1 MCFVLGVIM
10 DIRMDKKTAI
20 ITGGSA
26 GIGKAIA
33 QNFILS
39 GANVVIA
46 ARRQP
51 NLEKAV
57 SDIVAAS
64 KTVPDCQTKI
74 KAISADIRSADEC
87 AKLVAFAHSEYGGI
101 DILINNAGTSQRGDF
116 LEVSDELWQDDL
128 DLKLFA
134 AIRLSRLVIPEMRS
148 RKWGRIINVLN
159 LGAKAPASGSA
170 PTAISRA
177 AGMALMKVLASE
189 NAAYNVL
196 VNGLLVGRIK
206 SEQWERRHAADPRNL
221 SLEDWYAEAAN
232 QLGISM
238 GRFGTAEE
246 FANIATFLAS
256 DAGSYINGTAINVDG
271 GLGPVV

>member
-1 MCFVLGVIM
+1 M
-10 DIRMDKKTAI
+10 DIRLDGRTAI
-20 ITGGSA
+20 VTGGSA

-33 QNFILS
+33 QSFIQS

-51 NLEKAV
+51 NLEQAV
-57 SDIVAAS
+57 SDIVSACA
-64 KTVPDCQTKI
+64 TIPDCQSKI
-74 KAISADIRSADEC
+74 RTISADVRLAEEC
-87 AKLVAFAHSEYGGI
+87 AKLAAFAQEEFGGI
-101 DILINNAGTSQRGDF
+101 DILVNNAGTSQRGDF
-116 LEVSDELWQDDL
+116 LDISDALWQEDL

-134 AIRLSRLVIPEMRS
+134 AIRLSRLVIPGMRA
-148 RKWGRIINVLN
+148 RQWGRIINVLN
-159 LGAKAPASGSA
+159 LGAKAPAGGSA

-196 VNGLLVGRIK
+196 VNGLLVGRIE
-206 SEQWERRHAADPRNL
+206 SEQWERRHAADARQL
-221 SLEDWYAEAAN
+221 SLEDWYAEAAE
-232 QLGISM
+232 QLGISI
-238 GRFGTAEE
+238 GRFGTAQE

-271 GLGPVV
+271 GLCSVV

>member
-1 MCFVLGVIM
+1 M
-10 DIRMDKKTAI
+10 DIRLDGRTALV
-20 ITGGSA
+20 TGGSA

-33 QNFILS
+33 QSFIQS

-51 NLEKAV
+51 NLEQAV
-57 SDIVAAS
+57 SDIVSACA
-64 KTVPDCQTKI
+64 TIPDCQSKI
-74 KAISADIRSADEC
+74 KTISADIRVAEEC
-87 AKLVAFAHSEYGGI
+87 AKVAAFAQEEFGGI
-101 DILINNAGTSQRGDF
+101 DILVNNAGTSQRGDF
-116 LEVSDELWQDDL
+116 LDISDALWQEDL

-134 AIRLSRLVIPEMRS
+134 AIRLSRLVIPGMRA
-148 RKWGRIINVLN
+148 RQWGRIINVLN

-196 VNGLLVGRIK
+196 VNGLLVGRIE
-206 SEQWERRHAADPRNL
+206 SEQWERRHAADARQL
-221 SLEDWYAEAAN
+221 SLEDWYAAAAE

-238 GRFGTAEE
+238 GRFGTAQE

-271 GLGPVV
+271 GLCAVV

>member
-1 MCFVLGVIM
+1 M
-10 DIRMDKKTAI
+10 DIKLDGRTAI

-33 QNFILS
+33 QKFVLS

-46 ARRQP
+46 ARRLSK
-51 NLEKAV
+51 LEQSV
-57 SDIVAAS
+57 TDIVAACE
-64 KTVPDCQTKI
+64 TVPNCLYKI
-74 KAISADIRSADEC
+74 KAISADICSAEEC
-87 AKLVAFAHSEYGGI
+87 SKIVAFTESEFGSI
-101 DILINNAGTSQRGDF
+101 DILINNAGTSQKGDF
-116 LEVSDELWQDDL
+116 LELSDECWQEDL

-134 AIRLSRLVIPEMRS
+134 AIRLSRLVIPNMRA

-159 LGAKAPASGSA
+159 LGAKAPMGGSA

-177 AGMALMKVLASE
+177 AGMALMKVLANE

-196 VNGLLVGRIK
+196 VNGLLVGRIE

-232 QLGISM
+232 RLGISM

-271 GLGPVV
+271 GLSPVV

>member
-1 MCFVLGVIM
+1 MNVRLDG
-10 DIRMDKKTAI
+10 RTAI
-20 ITGGSA
+20 VTGGSA

-33 QNFILS
+33 QNFTLS
-39 GANVVIA
+39 GANVVIV

-51 NLEKAV
+51 NLEQAV
-57 SDIVAAS
+57 SDIVEACE
-64 KTVPDCQTKI
+64 TIPDCQPRI
-74 KAISADIRSADEC
+74 KAISADIRLVEEC
-87 AKLVAFAHSEYGGI
+87 AKIVAFAQAEFGGT
-101 DILINNAGTSQRGDF
+101 DILINNAGTSQKGDF
-116 LEVSDELWQDDL
+116 LEVSDEVWQEDL

-134 AIRLSRLVIPEMRS
+134 AIRLSRLVIPEMRT

-159 LGAKAPASGSA
+159 LGAKAPTGGSA

-189 NAAYNVL
+189 NAAHNVL

-238 GRFGTAEE
+238 GRFGTAKE

-256 DAGSYINGTAINVDG
+256 DAGSYINCTAINVDG
-271 GLGPVV
+271 GLCQVV

>member
-1 MCFVLGVIM
+1 M
-10 DIRMDKKTAI
+10 DINLDGRTAI

-33 QNFILS
+33 QKFVLL

-46 ARRQP
+46 ARRLGK
-51 NLEKAV
+51 LEQSV
-57 SDIVAAS
+57 TDIMAACETAQDRPS
-64 KTVPDCQTKI
+64 SI
-74 KAISADIRSADEC
+74 KAISADIRSAQEC
-87 AKLVAFAHSEYGGI
+87 AKIVSFTQAEFGNI
-101 DILINNAGTSQRGDF
+101 DILINNAGTSQKGDF
-116 LEVSDELWQDDL
+116 LELSDELWQEDL

-134 AIRLSRLVIPEMRS
+134 AIRLSRLVIPEMRV

-159 LGAKAPASGSA
+159 LGAKAPMGGSA

-177 AGMALMKVLASE
+177 AGMALMKVLANE

-196 VNGLLVGRIK
+196 VNGLLVGRIE
-206 SEQWERRHAADPRNL
+206 SEQWERRHAEDPRNL
-221 SLEDWYAEAAN
+221 SLKDWYAEAAN
-232 QLGISM
+232 LLGISM

-246 FANIATFLAS
+246 FANLAAFLAS

-271 GLGPVV
+271 GLSPVV

>member
-1 MCFVLGVIM
+1 M
-10 DIRMDKKTAI
+10 DIRLDGRTAI

-33 QNFILS
+33 QKFVLS

-46 ARRQP
+46 ARRQG
-51 NLEKAV
+51 NLKKSV
-57 SDIVAAS
+57 TDIVAACES
-64 KTVPDCQTKI
+64 VPDCRSKI
-74 KAISADIRSADEC
+74 KAISADICSANEC
-87 AKLVAFAHSEYGGI
+87 AKIVASTQATFGGV
-101 DILINNAGTSQRGDF
+101 DILINNAGTSHRGDF
-116 LEVSDELWQDDL
+116 LEVSDERWQEDL

-159 LGAKAPASGSA
+159 LGAKAPTGGSA

-177 AGMALMKVLASE
+177 AGMALMKVLANE

-196 VNGLLVGRIK
+196 VNGLLVGRIE
-206 SEQWERRHAADPRNL
+206 SEQWERRHAADPRDL
-221 SLEDWYAEAAN
+221 SLEDWYSEAAN

-238 GRFGTAEE
+238 GRFGTADEV
-246 FANIATFLAS
+246 ANIATFLAS
-256 DAGSYINGTAINVDG
+256 DAASYINGTAINVDG
-271 GLGPVV
+271 GLSPVV

>member
-1 MCFVLGVIM
+1 M
-10 DIRMDKKTAI
+10 DIKLDGRTAI

-33 QNFILS
+33 QKFVLS

-46 ARRQP
+46 ARRLGK
-51 NLEKAV
+51 LEQSV
-57 SDIVAAS
+57 NDIVKACEIAPGCS
-64 KTVPDCQTKI
+64 SSI
-74 KAISADIRSADEC
+74 KAISADICSAEEC
-87 AKLVAFAHSEYGGI
+87 AKIVAFTKAEFGNV
-101 DILINNAGTSQRGDF
+101 DILINNAGTSQKGDF
-116 LEVSDELWQDDL
+116 LELSDERWKEDL

-134 AIRLSRLVIPEMRS
+134 AIRLSRLVIPDMRTK
-148 RKWGRIINVLN
+148 KWGRIINVLN
-159 LGAKAPASGSA
+159 LGAKAPTGGSA

-177 AGMALMKVLASE
+177 AGMALTKVLAHE

-196 VNGLLVGRIK
+196 VNGLLVGRIE
-206 SEQWERRHAADPRNL
+206 SEQWERRHAKDPRNL
-221 SLEDWYAEAAN
+221 SLEDWYAEAADR
-232 QLGISM
+232 LGISM

-271 GLGPVV
+271 GLSPVV

>member
-1 MCFVLGVIM
+1 M

-101 DILINNAGTSQRGDF
+101 DILINNAGTSQKGDF

-159 LGAKAPASGSA
+159 LGAKAPTSGSA

-177 AGMALMKVLASE
+177 AGMALTKVLASE

-221 SLEDWYAEAAN
+221 SLEDWYADAAN

-238 GRFGTAEE
+238 GRFGTEEE

>member
-1 MCFVLGVIM
+1 M
-10 DIRMDKKTAI
+10 DIRLDRRTAI

-46 ARRQP
+46 ARRQSI
-51 NLEKAV
+51 LEKAL
-57 SDIVAAS
+57 SDIVTACDNIAECHS
-64 KTVPDCQTKI
+64 KI
-74 KAISADIRSADEC
+74 KAIPADVCSAKECEKIVNFTLSKFGSA
-87 AKLVAFAHSEYGGI
+87 
-101 DILINNAGTSQRGDF
+101 DILINNAGTSHRSDF
-116 LEVSDELWQDDL
+116 LEVSDEMWQRDL

-134 AIRLSRLVIPEMRS
+134 AIRLSRLVIPEMRA
-148 RKWGRIINVLN
+148 RQWGRIINVLN
-159 LGAKAPASGSA
+159 LGAKAPTAGSA
-170 PTAISRA
+170 PTAVSRA

-189 NAAYNVL
+189 NAPYNIL
-196 VNGLLVGRIK
+196 VNGLLVGRIE
-206 SEQWERRHAADPRNL
+206 SEQWERKHASDPHNL
-221 SLEDWYAEAAN
+221 SLENWYAEAAN
-232 QLGISM
+232 RLGIGM

-271 GLGPVV
+271 GLSPVV

>member
-1 MCFVLGVIM
+1 M
-10 DIRMDKKTAI
+10 DIRLDGRSAI

-33 QNFILS
+33 KNFLIS

-46 ARRQP
+46 ARRKSK
-51 NLEKAV
+51 LEQAV
-57 SDIVAAS
+57 SDITAACETYPNCKS
-64 KTVPDCQTKI
+64 RI
-74 KAISADIRSADEC
+74 KAISADIRLAEEC
-87 AKLVAFAHSEYGGI
+87 AKLVAFTESEFGGI
-101 DILINNAGTSQRGDF
+101 DILINNAGTSQKGDF
-116 LEVSDELWQDDL
+116 LKVSDEVWQDDL

-134 AIRLSRLVIPEMRS
+134 AIRLSRLVIPKMRT

-159 LGAKAPASGSA
+159 LGAKAPTGGSA
-170 PTAISRA
+170 PTAVSRA
-177 AGMALMKVLASE
+177 AGMALMKVLANE

-196 VNGLLVGRIK
+196 VNGLLVGRIE

-221 SLEDWYAEAAN
+221 TLEDWYTESAN
-232 QLGISM
+232 QLGICI

-271 GLGPVV
+271 GLSPVV

>member
-1 MCFVLGVIM
+1 M
-10 DIRMDKKTAI
+10 DIRLNGRTAI

-33 QNFILS
+33 QNFVLS

-46 ARRQP
+46 ARRQH
-51 NLEKAV
+51 NLEQAV
-57 SDIVAAS
+57 SDIVAACETIKNCQS
-64 KTVPDCQTKI
+64 KVKV
-74 KAISADIRSADEC
+74 ISADVRLAEEC
-87 AKLVAFAHSEYGGI
+87 VKIVDFTRAEFGGA
-101 DILINNAGTSQRGDF
+101 DILINNAGTSQKGDF
-116 LEVSDELWQDDL
+116 LEVSDEVWQEDL

-134 AIRLSRLVIPEMRS
+134 AIRLSRLVIPKMRT

-159 LGAKAPASGSA
+159 LGAKAPTGGSA

-196 VNGLLVGRIK
+196 VNGLLVGRIE
-206 SEQWERRHAADPRNL
+206 SEQWERRHAADQRDL

-271 GLGPVV
+271 GLSPVV